1 LTVQL
6 PAIQYGD
13 WKTVKK
19 RMARVVTQLKRG
31 AHLVEVMT
39 ADGMLD
45 TEAMPGLLSMFGI
58 ITGPGANFHCFMPW
72 RTLWHDLYELREKA
86 GDLVTPPAIEDSIF
100 ASSLRS
106 SWGVLGL
113 LAHDSQS
120 WLIPPSRHRRLLDAA
135 LEVWPELDVVGERYA
150 VGSMPRRLW
159 SVPNNLHFVL
169 ANLGVPTEVLRAP
182 LPPEGPRA
190 LLKYVRPVN

>member
-1 LTVQL
+1 MQL

-13 WKTVKK
+13 WKTVKN

-31 AHLVEVMT
+31 ADLVEVMT

-45 TEAMPGLLSMFGI
+45 TEATPGLLSMFGI
-58 ITGPGANFHCFMPW
+58 ITGSVPSFHCFTPW
-72 RTLWHDLYELREKA
+72 RTLWDA
-86 GDLVTPPAIEDSIF
+86 LVDEVNPSVPSPIEDAIF
-100 ASSLRS
+100 AASLRT

-120 WLIPPSRHRRLLDAA
+120 WLIPASRHRRLLDAA
-135 LEVWPELDVVGERYA
+135 LEVWQELDAVGERYA
-150 VGSMPRRLW
+150 VGGMPRRLW

-169 ANLGVPTEVLRAP
+169 ANLGAPSDALRAT
-182 LPPEGPRA
+182 LPPEGLRG
-190 LLKYVRPVN
+190 LLKYIRAVN

>member
-1 LTVQL
+1 MQL
-6 PAIQYGD
+6 PAIQYGV

-19 RMARVVTQLKRG
+19 RMSRVVTQIKRG
-31 AHLVEVMT
+31 ADLVQVMT

-45 TEAMPGLLSMFGI
+45 TATTPGLLSMFGI
-58 ITGPGANFHCFMPW
+58 ITGPAVNFHCFMPW
-72 RTLWHDLYELREKA
+72 RTLWDALFDEKA
-86 GDLVTPPAIEDSIF
+86 PGTPSPVEEAAF
-100 ASSLRS
+100 AASLCT

-120 WLIPPSRHRRLLDAA
+120 WLIHPVRHRPLLQAA
-135 LEVWPELDVVGERYA
+135 LEVWPELDAVGDRYA
-150 VGSMPRRLW
+150 IGSQGYRLW

-169 ANLGVPTEVLRAP
+169 ANLGVPNDLLRAP

-190 LLKYVRPVN
+190 LLKYVRAVN

>member
-1 LTVQL
+1 MQL

-31 AHLVEVMT
+31 TDLVEVMT

-45 TEAMPGLLSMFGI
+45 TETTPGMLGIFGI
-58 ITGPGANFHCFMPW
+58 ITGPVANFHCFMPW
-72 RTLWHDLYELREKA
+72 RTLWHDLYKLREKTE
-86 GDLVTPPAIEDSIF
+86 DLVTPPAAEDSIF
-100 ASSLRS
+100 AASLRT

-113 LAHDSQS
+113 LAHDSQP
-120 WLIPPSRHRRLLDAA
+120 WLYPTSRHRPLLQAA
-135 LEVWPELDVVGERYA
+135 LEVWPELDA
-150 VGSMPRRLW
+150 VGARYYGAVQGRRLW
-159 SVPNNLHFVL
+159 DMPNNLKYVM
-169 ANLGVPTEVLRAP
+169 ANLGVPTDVLRAP

-190 LLKYVRPVN
+190 LLRYVRPVN

>member
-1 LTVQL
+1 MLL

-31 AHLVEVMT
+31 ADFVEVMT
-39 ADGMLD
+39 ADGVLD
-45 TEAMPGLLSMFGI
+45 TEAMPGLLVIGGI
-58 ITGPGANFHCFMPW
+58 QVGPVPNFHCFAPW
-72 RTLWHDLYELREKA
+72 KTAFDSFAAA
-86 GDLVTPPAIEDSIF
+86 GNSEAFAAIEDAIF
-100 ASSLRS
+100 ENSLHS

-113 LAHDSQS
+113 LSSENQF
-120 WLIPPSRHRRLLDAA
+120 WLIPAQRHRPLLHAT
-135 LEVWPELDVVGERYA
+135 LEVWPELDA
-150 VGSMPRRLW
+150 VGARYYSALQGRRLW

-169 ANLGVPTEVLRAP
+169 ARLGVPTERLTAP

-190 LLKYVRPVN
+190 LLRYVRPAA

>member
-1 LTVQL
+1 VQL

-31 AHLVEVMT
+31 ADLVEVMT

-45 TEAMPGLLSMFGI
+45 TTTTPGMLIVTGI
-58 ITGPGANFHCFMPW
+58 QVGPAPNFHCFAPW
-72 RTLWHDLYELREKA
+72 KLAWDAFAAADDSDAFAVIEN
-86 GDLVTPPAIEDSIF
+86 AIFD
-100 ASSLRS
+100 ASLRI

-113 LAHDSQS
+113 LASENQF
-120 WLIPPSRHRRLLDAA
+120 WLIPVSRHRPLLHAA
-135 LEVWPELDVVGERYA
+135 LEAWPELDAVGTRYA
-150 VGSMPRRLW
+150 GSVPGRRLW
-159 SVPNNLHFVL
+159 DMPNNLKYVM
-169 ANLGVPTEVLRAP
+169 ANLGVPTDVLRAP

-190 LLKYVRPVN
+190 LLRYVRSVN

>member
-1 LTVQL
+1 VQL

-31 AHLVEVMT
+31 ADLVDVMT

-45 TEAMPGLLSMFGI
+45 TDRLPGMLVMHGI
-58 ITGPGANFHCFMPW
+58 KQGSDPSFHCFEPW
-72 RTLWHDLYELREKA
+72 KLAWDALFDMRTEPTSPNE
-86 GDLVTPPAIEDSIF
+86 IEDSIF
-100 ASSLRS
+100 AASLRA

-120 WLIPPSRHRRLLDAA
+120 WLIPASRHRPLLHAA
-135 LEVWPELDVVGERYA
+135 LEAWPELDA
-150 VGSMPRRLW
+150 VGSRYYWAVQGQRLW
-159 SVPNNLHFVL
+159 TVPNNLHFVL
-169 ANLGVPTEVLRAP
+169 ANLGVPTELLNAP

-190 LLKYVRPVN
+190 LLRYVRPVN

>member
-1 LTVQL
+1 MQL

-31 AHLVEVMT
+31 PDLIEVMT

-45 TEAMPGLLSMFGI
+45 TEKTPGLLSMFGLI
-58 ITGPGANFHCFMPW
+58 MGPVASFHCFMPW
-72 RTLWHDLYELREKA
+72 RTLWDA
-86 GDLVTPPAIEDSIF
+86 LVDETRPSVPSPIEDAVF
-100 ASSLRS
+100 AASLRT

-120 WLIPPSRHRRLLDAA
+120 WLIPASRHRPLMDAA
-135 LEVWPELDVVGERYA
+135 LEVWPELDAVGERYA
-150 VGSMPRRLW
+150 VGSQPRQLW

-169 ANLGVPTEVLRAP
+169 ANLGVPNDVLRAP
-182 LPPEGPRA
+182 LPPDGPRA
-190 LLKYVRPVN
+190 LLRYVRPVN